1 MNNVKAHLALFV
13 VNLLY
18 SINYLVAKGLMP
30 SLIGANGFIVL
41 RVLGAT
47 TLFWILL
54 AFAYEKV
61 AKKDLIRIAICGI
74 FGVGVNQLF
83 FFNGLMRTSPVNASV
98 IMVTTPI
105 LVLVLSLIFMKE
117 LISRK
122 QITGVLIGAI
132 AAVIL
137 SLNAS
142 GQGTST
148 GLGDLFILLNAA
160 SYGIYL
166 ILVKPL
172 MSKYN
177 ALTIITWVFTFG
189 LVVVLLWPFSLSEL
203 KAVDWNL
210 FNTTSYLKLI
220 FVIVGVTFMPYLLMV
235 YAMKTVSPYVA
246 SVYIYLQPVLAAL
259 FIYLYAAF
267 GMENY
272 MSDLGLLKVICACL
286 IFLGVYLVIAPE
298 SE

>member
-61 AKKDLIRIAICGI
+61 AKRDLIRIAICGF

-105 LVLVLSLIFMKE
+105 LVLVLSLIFLKE
-117 LISRK
+117 RISRK

-189 LVVVLLWPFSLSEL
+189 LVVVLLWPSSLSEL
-203 KAVDWNL
+203 KAIDWNL

>member
-1 MNNVKAHLALFV
+1 MNNLKAHLALFA

-30 SLIGANGFIVL
+30 ALIGANGFIVL

-47 TLFWILL
+47 ALFWTLL
-54 AFAYEKV
+54 AFSYERVSKT
-61 AKKDLIRIAICGI
+61 DLIRIAICGV
-74 FGVGVNQLF
+74 FGVGINQLF

-105 LVLVLSLIFMKE
+105 LVLILSLIFLKE
-117 LISRK
+117 RISLR
-122 QITGVLIGAI
+122 QIAGVLIGAM

-177 ALTIITWVFTFG
+177 ALTVITWVFSFG
-189 LVVVLLWPFSLSEL
+189 LIVVLIWPSSLAEL
-203 KAVDWNL
+203 RAVDWSL
-210 FNTTSYLKLI
+210 FDGVSYAKLI

-272 MSDLGLLKVICACL
+272 MSDLGVLKVVCAGL

>member
-61 AKKDLIRIAICGI
+61 AKRDLIRIAICGF

-105 LVLVLSLIFMKE
+105 LVLVLSLIFLKE
-117 LISRK
+117 RISRK

-142 GQGTST
+142 GKGTST